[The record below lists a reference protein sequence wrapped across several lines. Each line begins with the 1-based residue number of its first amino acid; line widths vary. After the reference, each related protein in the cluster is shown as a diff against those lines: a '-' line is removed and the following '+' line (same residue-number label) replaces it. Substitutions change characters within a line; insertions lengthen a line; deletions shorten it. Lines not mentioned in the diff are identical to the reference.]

1 MGVSKNNG
9 IPKSS
14 LRGFSIRGI
23 PIFGNTQCHIVRKK
37 VCINS
42 FMSPPLERKAEE
54 AVNQEDDQKVNPYQI
69 GLRAV
74 YQAHIKE
81 ASKKL
86 REENPSWTGKMVLEQ
101 ARILS

>member
-1 MGVSKNNG
+1 
-9 IPKSS
+9 
-14 LRGFSIRGI
+14 
-23 PIFGNTQCHIVRKK
+23 
-37 VCINS
+37 
-42 FMSPPLERKAEE
+42 MSPPFEPKAEE